1 MAGRDVP
8 LRRSVGRGLI
18 AFIAGIQEE
27 GERVHLVGL
36 IPLLVGGV
44 IFGYAQF
51 MSPRS

>member
-1 MAGRDVP
+1 MAAGI
-8 LRRSVGRGLI
+8 GLI

-44 IFGYAQF
+44 VFGCAQF